1 MNKKQREKSTKIMVI
16 FILIIFIAVTFL
28 SILIR

>member
-1 MNKKQREKSTKIMVI
+1 MNKRQREKSTKIMAI
-16 FILIIFIAVTFL
+16 LILIIFIAVTFL